1 MIMFAP
7 GPDKDNVCT
16 RSWQMS
22 IWSQHPST
30 SWISLLSRFC
40 NFLLQISCFQ
50 SWVGKSPKILL
61 MKAYSKQTFII
72 RFTYLSGINFTPKTN
87 SYFATKLVKHPLCL
101 LPQSSKTLQRYVS
114 HTSDIMK
121 LRFKGK
127 SIFVNVSWA
136 KACSGKR
143 RSDTN
148 YKYYSQ
154 GKKVQICKK

>member
-1 MIMFAP
+1 M
-7 GPDKDNVCT
+7 
-16 RSWQMS
+16 SWK
-22 IWSQHPST
+22 I
-30 SWISLLSRFC
+30 
-40 NFLLQISCFQ
+40 FQ
-50 SWVGKSPKILL
+50 DPIDES

-72 RFTYLSGINFTPKTN
+72 KFTYLSGMKIMSINFTPKTN

-154 GKKVQICKK
+154 GKEVQICKK